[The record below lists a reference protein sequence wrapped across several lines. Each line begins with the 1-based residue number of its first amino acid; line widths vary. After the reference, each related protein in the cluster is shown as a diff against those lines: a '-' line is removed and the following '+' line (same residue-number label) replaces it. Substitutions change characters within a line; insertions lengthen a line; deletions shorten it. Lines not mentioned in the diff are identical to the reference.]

1 MRQRKDCQQ
10 TRKRCSISNYA
21 HVHEH
26 QRSEQVQEQEPRKL
40 GAVEEERNSLVSLS
54 LATGKL

>member
-1 MRQRKDCQQ
+1 MWHRKVCQQ

-26 QRSEQVQEQEPRKL
+26 QRCEQKQEQEPRKL
-40 GAVEEERNSLVSLS
+40 GAVEEEGNSLVSLS